1 MSTINL
7 EEIIKNSQVD
17 EKFLS
22 EQLFP
27 GNAYPM
33 LALKRVKKGEA
44 NLDSSQIVKLSELTG
59 ISIENLFEKEG
70 WKSSSNPSG
79 LLIFENG
86 DFRAE
91 LNRTDWTTKI
101 YHKGSL
107 FEDMLIHDKNTL
119 LSTFLEKI
127 EEIISKHN
135 F

>member
-1 MSTINL
+1 MSNINL
-7 EEIIKNSQVD
+7 EEIIKNSGID
-17 EKFLS
+17 EKFIS

-27 GNAYPM
+27 GNAYPG

-44 NLDSSQIVKLSELTG
+44 LLDSTQIVKLSELTG
-59 ISIENLFEKEG
+59 ISIENLFEKGG
-70 WKSSSNPSG
+70 WKTSSNKNG

-91 LNRTDWTTKI
+91 LDRTDWTTKI

-107 FEDMLIHDKNTL
+107 FEDMLLHDKSTP

>member
-7 EEIIKNSQVD
+7 EEIIKNSQVN

-59 ISIENLFEKEG
+59 INIENLFEKEG
-70 WKSSSNPSG
+70 WKSYSNPSG
-79 LLIFENG
+79 LLVFENG

-91 LNRTDWTTKI
+91 LNRTDW
-101 YHKGSL
+101 
-107 FEDMLIHDKNTL
+107 
-119 LSTFLEKI
+119 
-127 EEIISKHN
+127 
-135 F
+135 